1 MGMRGG
7 LIVIKGGAGARAGDR
22 MRRGLILIE
31 GLAGRYLGSRMIA
44 GTVIAMGGA
53 GAYPGYMMRRGTVI
67 VDGAAPEM
75 APSFTDCGK
84 QELTFCGSSASWRA
98 GRTASHAP
106 AIAPVRRY
114 AGDMAVLG
122 KGECCAWAR
131 KRGRLCST
139 CPNGIS
145 PAHENVKSAC
155 R

>member
-1 MGMRGG
+1 
-7 LIVIKGGAGARAGDR
+7 

-75 APSFTDCGK
+75 APSFTDCGR
-84 QELTFCGSSASWRA
+84 QELTFLRLVARELA
-98 GRTASHAP
+98 GLGAPRHTARL
-106 AIAPVRRY
+106 IAPVRRY

-122 KGECCAWAR
+122 KGEVLHCLGA
-131 KRGRLCST
+131 
-139 CPNGIS
+139 
-145 PAHENVKSAC
+145 
-155 R
+155 